1 MEDLQLLINAVY
13 LLSAVAFLLGLK
25 LMSQPASAQR
35 GAFIA
40 AIGLLSAVVVTL
52 MDLRIERFEYA
63 LGGLALGALAG
74 MQIVRRAEKG
84 GHLQTLALLNG
95 FVALACLLVAWSEF
109 LAHAAGQGI
118 AGGTALSLTVVFG
131 GVAFASSM
139 TAWARLGKKINLS
152 SPLTFGSQRFLA
164 QGLAMSTLI
173 FAIVFSKDTVAPEAG
188 RWLALATLL
197 ASLLGAYRLLSLHS
211 LDIMAGIALSVA
223 YTGLSVCMA
232 GFVFQNVLLVAT
244 GALVAGSGLAI
255 ALAICKA
262 MNRPAKVL
270 AGGFFPE
277 DSKPP
282 APQ

>member
-1 MEDLQLLINAVY
+1 MEDLQLLVNAVY

-40 AIGLLSAVVVTL
+40 AIGLLSAVVVTM
-52 MDLRIERFEYA
+52 MDVRIERFEYV

-74 MQIVRRAEKG
+74 MQVVRREAQG
-84 GHLQTLALLNG
+84 SHLQTLALLNG

-109 LAHAAGQGI
+109 LVHAAGQGI
-118 AGGTALSLTVVFG
+118 AGGTTLSLTVLFG
-131 GVAFASSM
+131 SVAFASSV
-139 TAWARLGKKINLS
+139 TAWARLGKKIGL
-152 SPLTFGSQRFLA
+152 PDPIVFAGQRYLA
-164 QGLAMSTLI
+164 QGLAMSTLF
-173 FAIVFSKDTVAPEAG
+173 FAIIFSKDTVAPEAG
-188 RWLALATLL
+188 RWLALSTLM
-197 ASLLGAYRLLSLHS
+197 ALLFGAYRLLSLHS
-211 LDIMAGIALSVA
+211 LDVMAGISLSIG

-255 ALAICKA
+255 ALAICNA

-270 AGGFFPE
+270 AGGFWPE

-282 APQ
+282 AA